1 MFFAVNTQKGG
12 VPSLVDSCD
21 TVSEEEK
28 QLSSIDSTIR
38 YKLKTINETAP
49 TPLTTYLDC
58 FFCSLEQ
65 LEEFKIWQEYDMTED
80 NFCELDGMILKKI
93 LLEIMM

>member
-1 MFFAVNTQKGG
+1 MFLAVNTQKGG

-38 YKLKTINETAP
+38 YKLKTINETAS
-49 TPLTTYLDC
+49 TPLTTFLDC
-58 FFCSLEQ
+58 FFFVALNSL
-65 LEEFKIWQEYDMTED
+65 KSSRYGKSMT
-80 NFCELDGMILKKI
+80 
-93 LLEIMM
+93 